1 MVHPGQALDFF
12 QVQTKPLGHATA
24 ILLVGLKEHSNLAK
38 LDAFLGPTQ
47 VIHDVADEVIPILV
61 GHDFSV
67 EVTGLYKIIIGMRE
81 RKSQNM
87 SGSGRLVAG

>member
-38 LDAFLGPTQ
+38 LDAFLSATQ
-47 VIHDVADEVIPILV
+47 MIHDVPDEVIAILV
-61 GHDFSV
+61 GHDPPV
-67 EVTGLYKIIIGMRE
+67 QVTGLCKIIVGVSE